1 MHRIRLEL
9 TRRAL
14 TLRVELAPE
23 SPPAVVETHSG
34 EITLA
39 TGPGLAKTRPS
50 NVIPLLRKVGA
61 R

>member
-1 MHRIRLEL
+1 MQSSKSTEPTRLA
-9 TRRAL
+9 T
-14 TLRVELAPE
+14 E

-50 NVIPLLRKVGA
+50 NVIPFLRRVGQ
-61 R
+61 RW